1 MRSLRRY
8 SSQGASLYVYQI
20 ETAAKETDKPM
31 EWKRRYTTRKYSQKR
46 QGKFRILSDLR
57 DRSEDVRIGSSAS
70 PSGRW
75 EIMKAE

>member
-8 SSQGASLYVYQI
+8 SSQGASLYVYRI
-20 ETAAKETDKPM
+20 ETAAKEPDKPM
-31 EWKRRYTTRKYSQKR
+31 EWKRRYPTRKYNRKR

-57 DRSEDVRIGSSAS
+57 DRSEDARIGSSVR
-70 PSGRW
+70 PRGRW